1 MKEYGYLI
9 VKGQKKKIVIPLN
22 SHPIMLL
29 ELFTF
34 SAIFKGIS
42 NNNNHKNNKL
52 KGHIS

>member
-34 SAIFKGIS
+34 SAILKVLAIITIIRIIS
-42 NNNNHKNNKL
+42 
-52 KGHIS
+52 